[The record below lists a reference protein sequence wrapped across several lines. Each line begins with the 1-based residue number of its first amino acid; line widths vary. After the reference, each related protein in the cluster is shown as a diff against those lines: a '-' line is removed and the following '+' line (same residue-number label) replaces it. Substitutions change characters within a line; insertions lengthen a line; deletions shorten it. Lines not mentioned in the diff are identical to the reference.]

1 MFFRRCIVSVL
12 FLIGEGK
19 EEPDVIDQ
27 LLDVEANPCRYIF
40 VFILV
45 MSNISFIDKLL
56 LALLGGCALDVILNK
71 VAECKCTFFLTYEPY
86 LVESALQ
93 DFPGK
98 SGTPRVI
105 TLPVK
110 K

>member
-40 VFILV
+40 VFIYPFRAQESLDFQGPPFPMSLV
-45 MSNISFIDKLL
+45 ID
-56 LALLGGCALDVILNK
+56 
-71 VAECKCTFFLTYEPY
+71 VARIK
-86 LVESALQ
+86 
-93 DFPGK
+93 K
-98 SGTPRVI
+98 I
-105 TLPVK
+105 TSRAI
-110 K
+110 

>member
-40 VFILV
+40 VFILA
-45 MSNISFIDKLL
+45 MSNICLFDKSRLS
-56 LALLGGCALDVILNK
+56 LLGRCALDAVILNK
-71 VAECKCTFFLTYEPY
+71 VAECESTFLFTFEHL
-86 LVESALQ
+86 SS
-93 DFPGK
+93 K
-98 SGTPRVI
+98 R
-105 TLPVK
+105 
-110 K
+110 